1 MLRAVRSWNAHVGC
15 VGRRRAG
22 RTVDEPAEVSRAGGG
37 ARSCPEH
44 RRRIRRPCGP
54 GRCRPRWRCE
64 GDRGSRCRRPR
75 RPRRTAVV
83 RRSGGR
89 SVSPAT
95 CRRCTGELDEVDGAR
110 AGPARRDGQPRG
122 RASHDH
128 GRRRRSR
135 PTTAWLEA
143 LDDYGE
149 ALRLQGPMAALFQE
163 RGRRG
168 APAETGRAL
177 KARGIRPGWERTA
190 RGHQWRSGA
199 VRGRGWVSGR
209 YARMLPLSGPCP
221 RGDPPNT
228 VVNSADDPVADSAGC
243 LDGIF

>member
-1 MLRAVRSWNAHVGC
+1 M
-15 VGRRRAG
+15 
-22 RTVDEPAEVSRAGGG
+22 SRAGGG

-83 RRSGGR
+83 RLSGGR
-89 SVSPAT
+89 SASPAT
-95 CRRCTGELDEVDGAR
+95 CRRCTSELDDVDGAR

-149 ALRLQGPMAALFQE
+149 ALRLQEPMAALFQE

-199 VRGRGWVSGR
+199 VRGRGVGKW
-209 YARMLPLSGPCP
+209 PLRSDVTLIWTMPKRRSTKHRRQQRRRP
-221 RGDPPNT
+221 RGRQCWMSRR
-228 VVNSADDPVADSAGC
+228 V
-243 LDGIF
+243 F